1 MTPDTSTPLS
11 ATVLGAGAWGT
22 TFAKVLADAGCE
34 VRLWSREPA
43 VAAAIN
49 EHHRNSRFLPGIDL
63 PASIVGTSDAAAALA
78 GAQLVVV
85 AIPSQVARAALA
97 PMADLI
103 EHDAVVVSLMKGV
116 ELSTDRLMSE
126 VVMESLA
133 IPAERVAVVSGPNL
147 AKEIAVEQPT
157 ATVVASASERTAALV
172 ARACA
177 SPYFRP
183 YTNDDV
189 VGVELSGAVKNVIA
203 LAVGIAQGLGYGWNT
218 SATLITRGLVEIT
231 RLGLALGAK
240 PETFAGLAGMG
251 DLVATCASPLSRNHT
266 LGNHLGKGL
275 TLEEALAATGG
286 TAEGVKSSQSVLDLA
301 NKHDVEMPI
310 TAGVVAVV
318 TGQMPVEALG
328 PMLLSRPQKAE
339 RV

>member
-231 RLGLALGAK
+231 RLGMALGAK